1 MRRSSVNSFFSMF
14 IITHS
19 LYPVLKKD
27 SPFSRQNRLNKEE
40 ELIDD
45 EPESCCRGFRT
56 KEPPPPKPQ
65 GSCTAGTCRS
75 GPQGAARCGRTGC
88 ASPAA
93 SKPADHAC
101 CSDWAS
107 QPASKNMEKLENAT
121 RTSNGSCGC
130 KGALSSP
137 NANGKCHT
145 EILNGKPSSPSPIA
159 MGVNSLSSRSSE
171 NLGRKGSS
179 ISLDQ
184 LSSCIK
190 NGSSSSRD
198 QLVHAYNVL
207 DSVTDKGTGADC
219 IDIVKCCDKLAT
231 TSLSSNSLDRP
242 ASAKLETGPS
252 SDVASHVIGHSGKEL
267 ANDSLQEKSARAN
280 HVAETTNLD
289 VEPATESGLRT

>member
-1 MRRSSVNSFFSMF
+1 VRSVKSD
-14 IITHS
+14 
-19 LYPVLKKD
+19 YKKA
-27 SPFSRQNRLNKEE
+27 PLSRQNRFNKEE
-40 ELIDD
+40 ELIDDD

-88 ASPAA
+88 ASPTA
-93 SKPADHAC
+93 SKPVDHAC
-101 CSDWAS
+101 CSDRA
-107 QPASKNMEKLENAT
+107 PKNPGKPPVKQENAA

-130 KGALSSP
+130 QVAPSSP

-159 MGVNSLSSRSSE
+159 TGVNSLSGRSSE

-190 NGSSSSRD
+190 NGTSSKQD
-198 QLVHAYNVL
+198 QLVHAYNAL
-207 DSVTDKGTGADC
+207 DSVTDKGTDADC
-219 IDIVKCCDKLAT
+219 IDVKCCDKLAT
-231 TSLSSNSLDRP
+231 SLASSNSLDRP
-242 ASAKLETGPS
+242 ASAKLETGQS
-252 SDVASHVIGHSGKEL
+252 SDALENSSHVIGHGGKEL
-267 ANDSLQEKSARAN
+267 ANDSLQEKPVRTN